1 MGTKSGMLYKRG
13 ESRFWWIKYYR
24 NGRPVRES
32 TGTGKETQARRILR
46 KRLGDL
52 AAGRLSVPSML
63 AGTVAGT
70 EKENAATSAAQLIE
84 KMVGRGRI
92 ELPTPGFSVLVS
104 LLHLQL
110 VTRALVQITVHA
122 DFARQLL

>member
-70 EKENAATSAAQLIE
+70 EKENAATSAAQVLE

-92 ELPTPGFSVLVS
+92 ELPTPGFSVLCS
-104 LLHLQL
+104 
-110 VTRALVQITVHA
+110 TN
-122 DFARQLL
+122 